1 MKKIL
6 FIGLA
11 VGLGMA
17 AVAHA
22 GYEAVAPSSAQRGGT
37 AAREPGV
44 FSVTDR
50 AAWRGSVELPGGV
63 ERGLVNAGG
72 RFPPLQLEA
81 GAECKFAVSG
91 PGLVPG
97 RTVVLSCSCGGL
109 VEGGVVA
116 ETAVPDDGVLRF
128 AFKNG
133 TFGAQPVELSLLG
146 ERRTLLL
153 VHAVPAP
160 PTRDGDSPDD
170 PPEGPPEDEPKPT
183 CDNEDPPMCTTCPC
197 LDSAGP
203 NRFNVYSANVKRQIE
218 DLRLPI
224 QVGEKP
230 LAFARTQS
238 SRTSWAVQERT
249 DFPFG
254 RAGNWRHS
262 HQWTVLD
269 DGETNGCRK
278 LQVIAPDGRV
288 SYYNKKSPN
297 DLFLT
302 YLPSTHSRVAFDGGT
317 NYYLYELD
325 GTKYH
330 ITQSGTPSA
339 PAYRMEGFWDA
350 YSNHYAYAYDADGW
364 LTRVSGPNTNHFFA
378 LEYRPVEGAVPPG
391 TVRFTYA
398 DATAAEVLL
407 PGSWNNWTGTAT
419 PMQDDGT
426 GVWTADVVLPEGC
439 HEYKFAVRPRNSAAW
454 RMVSDPDNPIAV
466 GPSSNSLAVVST
478 AKIVSRVVGG
488 DGREVAYTYDWDWN
502 DTAHSLAMR
511 LREVAYGTGESALY
525 DYYPASVDQGRSIL
539 LKSADDPHGHGEG
552 RAIFYTYHTERDYS
566 GQIHE
571 ERLLSTGEVLAA
583 LEYAPANPLIRH
595 VVSADGTTND
605 YSFVS
610 GAANTSGRTDAAGQT
625 VSCTYFGGDGML
637 ESLTDPM
644 GRTTTYTR
652 TWHFG
657 AELAV
662 SNSCSCRGDHVNTY
676 TDETYPF
683 YLASVADAMG
693 NVTSWQRDALHRPV
707 AVSHPDGTS
716 EAFQYNAHGQPVR
729 EVRRD
734 GTAWTNAYDARG
746 RLVEVSGP
754 EGAWT
759 GYGYDA
765 FDRVSSET
773 NAVGLVTRHE
783 YDWEGRKTRTLHPD
797 GTEERWA
804 FDRYGNVTQAVDRAG
819 GVSLFAYD
827 ARGNLVRATDPSG
840 AVTLSTYDA
849 AGRKATETTPGGLV
863 TSNRYDVLG
872 RLVERTYSTDGTSER
887 WTYVY
892 DGVATYTDR
901 LGNVTSNAY
910 DADGHLVSV
919 TDPRGNATA
928 YAYDALGR
936 RIAVTDALG
945 RSVVQTLDPAGRAT
959 AVTDA
964 AGLAQANTYDANG
977 RLVRSVL
984 RGGITND
991 FLYDAAGRRTE
1002 TLRNGV
1008 SVAAAGYDAAGRVTW
1023 TRNADGLVV
1032 SNVYDAAGRLWK
1044 TVMPDGTFAEN
1055 VYSNAFLWKNIDR
1068 AGRTTTTDRDRA
1080 GRPVRVTD
1088 AAGGVV
1094 QYRYDPLGNLT
1105 NLVDQAG
1112 TVTTWTYDP
1121 EGRQTRKTYADSS
1134 HYDYTYDAEG
1144 RLASCTDAK
1153 NQTTTYAYD
1162 PNGNLT
1168 NILYPDASTVIFTY
1182 DALNRKTAMTDS
1194 IGTTAYAYDIL
1205 GNLVTE
1211 DGPFAN
1217 DTLYYDYTPDRQLAA
1232 ITSAFYNVEYAYD
1245 ALGRLSTVVGAEG
1258 TNTYAYTTA
1267 GTLWTNLTLANGTTA
1282 ERQFD
1287 ALLRLTNLVNRA
1299 GAGVLSSFALTLDD
1313 ADQRTQVIRED
1324 GKVYTYGYDAI
1335 GQLTN
1340 ASASLP
1346 DGTPWSGYQF
1356 SYTYDAT
1363 GNPIEQDKN
1372 GLVYSNSFNNL
1383 NQNAETRFAGGLAAL
1398 GTYASPLAATVTVN
1412 NVQAQLHEGD
1422 WAAAGI
1428 PFVQGTNAL
1437 VRTIQDL
1444 AGRSAS
1450 ATSTVVVAD
1459 RAYAYDANGNMT
1471 TNGVFTYV
1479 WDCENRLTEVWKNG
1493 TLIQSNRYDALWR
1506 RREKIEYAPDG
1517 TATTSRYIY
1526 KDWLVLA
1533 ITDASGALLETF
1545 THGADLSGDVGGD
1558 AGGIGGIL
1566 ASSQAGGAMFYSY
1579 DFSDNVVLVT
1589 SSDQSTFSTHIYT
1602 PFGIVFASTGSFTPR
1617 YQFSTKEYD
1626 FSTALTY
1633 YGYRYY
1639 ATKFGRWMS
1648 MDLIG
1653 EQGGVN
1659 LYAFCTGNPIDSI
1672 DPTGLDAWTRIG
1684 GAFQMVGGTCEAVG
1698 GCVFAFVTAETG
1710 IGVAGG
1716 LFVAVHGS
1724 DVAVSGFRKLWTG
1737 ESTKYND
1744 TCTSQGLQALG
1755 MDREWANLTDSSISI
1770 VGSMGLGAAS
1780 QLKSAPLIVAGT
1792 EGNYASSV
1800 RVVNLS
1806 KITPPV
1812 AGMRVY
1818 RVYGGKAV
1826 QMGRYW
1832 TPIDPRSVVNYRNA
1846 AGLPNDNTGE
1856 FLVEGLLHSVKNIT
1870 VDAAAP
1876 IGSTAGGLIEY
1887 VIQSP
1892 STQITVQSIQQVIP
1906 HF

>member
-22 GYEAVAPSSAQRGGT
+22 GYEAVSPSSAQRGGT
-37 AAREPGV
+37 AARDPGV

-72 RFPPLQLEA
+72 RFQPLQLEA

-116 ETAVPDDGVLRF
+116 ETAVGGDGVLRF
-128 AFKNG
+128 AFQNG
-133 TFGAQPVELSLLG
+133 TFGAQPVELTLMG

-153 VHAVPAP
+153 VHAVPRT
-160 PTRDGDSPDD
+160 PTRDGDPPDD
-170 PPEGPPEDEPKPT
+170 PPDDEPKPP
-183 CDNEDPPMCTTCPC
+183 CDNEDPPESPSRPCPD

-254 RAGNWRHS
+254 LAGNWRHS

-288 SYYNKKSPN
+288 SYYNKKSTN

-317 NYYLYELD
+317 NYYLYQLD

-398 DATAAEVLL
+398 DASAAEVLL
-407 PGSWNNWTGTAT
+407 PGSWNNWTGSAT

-439 HEYKFAVRPRNSAAW
+439 HEYKFAVRATNSAAW
-454 RMVSDPDNPIAV
+454 RMVADPDNPIAV
-466 GPSSNSLAVVST
+466 GSSSNSLAVVST

-502 DTAHSLAMR
+502 DTAHFLAMR

-583 LEYAPANPLIRH
+583 LEYDPTDPLRRH

-625 VSCTYFGGDGML
+625 VSCTYFGGNGML

-657 AELAV
+657 AELTV

-693 NVTSWQRDALHRPV
+693 NVTTWQRDALHRPV

-729 EVRRD
+729 EVRSD

-759 GYGYDA
+759 GYGYDEH
-765 FDRVSSET
+765 DRITSET

-819 GVSLFAYD
+819 GVSLFEYD

-849 AGRKATETTPGGLV
+849 AGRKATETTPAGLV

-892 DGVATYTDR
+892 DGVSTYADR

-919 TDPRGNATA
+919 TDARGNGTA

-991 FLYDAAGRRTE
+991 FLHDAAGRRVG

-1008 SVAAAGYDAAGRVTW
+1008 SVAAAGYDAAGRTMW

-1055 VYSNAFLWKNIDR
+1055 VYSNAFLWKTIDR
-1068 AGRTTTTDRDRA
+1068 AGRATTTDRDVT

-1112 TVTTWTYDP
+1112 IVTAWTYDA
-1121 EGRQTRKTYADSS
+1121 EGRQVRKTYADGS
-1134 HYDYTYDAEG
+1134 HYDYTYDALG
-1144 RLASCTDAK
+1144 RLSTRTDAK
-1153 NQTTTYAYD
+1153 SQTTTYAYD

-1194 IGTTAYAYDIL
+1194 IGTTAYTYDSL
-1205 GNLVTE
+1205 GNLVVE

-1232 ITSAFYNVEYAYD
+1232 ITSSFYNVEYAYD
-1245 ALGRLSTVVGAEG
+1245 SLGRLSTVIGAEG
-1258 TNTYAYTTA
+1258 TNTYAYAAA

-1287 ALLRLTNLVNRA
+1287 SLLRLTNLVNRA
-1299 GAGVLSSFALTLDD
+1299 DAGVLSSFALTLDD

-1324 GKVYTYGYDAI
+1324 GKIYTYSYDAI

-1340 ASASLP
+1340 AAATLP
-1346 DGTPWSGYQF
+1346 DGTLWTGYQF
-1356 SYTYDAT
+1356 SYSYDAT
-1363 GNPIEQDKN
+1363 GNPVEQNKN
-1372 GLVYSNSFNNL
+1372 GLVYSNSFNKL
-1383 NQNAETRFAGGLAAL
+1383 NQNVDTIHSGTLTVL
-1398 GTYASPLAATVTVN
+1398 GEVNYPSGTATVN
-1412 NVQAQLHEGD
+1412 NVQAQIAPDGTF
-1422 WAAAGI
+1422 AAPGI
-1428 PFVQGTNAL
+1428 PIAPGTNTLAS
-1437 VRTIQDL
+1437 VFTDPYGRTTNTETTVTISSKTYGYDL
-1444 AGRSAS
+1444 
-1450 ATSTVVVAD
+1450 
-1459 RAYAYDANGNMT
+1459 NGNL
-1471 TNGVFTYV
+1471 TNDSRFVFT
-1479 WDCENRLTEVWKNG
+1479 WDYENRLTVVHDAQSG
-1493 TLIQSNRYDALWR
+1493 ALVQSNRYDALWR
-1506 RREKIEYAPDG
+1506 RREKVEYAPDG
-1517 TATTSRYIY
+1517 TALTNRYIY

-1533 ITDASGALLETF
+1533 ITDGDGALLETY
-1545 THGADLSGDVGGD
+1545 THGADLSGQVGGS
-1558 AGGIGGIL
+1558 AGGVGGIL
-1566 ASSQAGGAMFYSY
+1566 SSARCQEIQCYHYDCGGNIAELTSLQQHPRAEYSY
-1579 DFSDNVVLVT
+1579 S
-1589 SSDQSTFSTHIYT
+1589 
-1602 PFGIVFASTGSFTPR
+1602 PFGNITSQKGNCDSR
-1617 YQFSTKEYD
+1617 YQFSTKEWDSKEGY
-1626 FSTALTY
+1626 LY
-1633 YGYRYY
+1633 YGLRYY
-1639 ATKFGRWMS
+1639 DPENGRWLNQDS
-1648 MDLIG
+1648 IG
-1653 EQGGVN
+1653 EKGGLN
-1659 LYAFCTGNPIDSI
+1659 LYNFVRNAPTVHI
-1672 DPTGLDAWTRIG
+1672 DPFGQNIFGTACAGFREMIKIITDN
-1684 GAFQMVGGTCEAVG
+1684 FQKTIDEALEDIN
-1698 GCVFAFVTAETG
+1698 TETG
-1710 IGVAGG
+1710 IDTPSEAVKHLLEEAYNHLKDDICGG
-1716 LFVAVHGS
+1716 AS
-1724 DVAVSGFRKLWTG
+1724 DAEKHCRVSCAMAQKDPEDAETIGNFN
-1737 ESTKYND
+1737 EFID
-1744 TCTSQGLQALG
+1744 ALG
-1755 MDREWANLTDSSISI
+1755 AEFGLDSYCDWRDFYNNHVGIGCAQKVKDGCYKDCAECCSKSNL
-1770 VGSMGLGAAS
+1770 
-1780 QLKSAPLIVAGT
+1780 Q
-1792 EGNYASSV
+1792 
-1800 RVVNLS
+1800 
-1806 KITPPV
+1806 
-1812 AGMRVY
+1812 
-1818 RVYGGKAV
+1818 
-1826 QMGRYW
+1826 
-1832 TPIDPRSVVNYRNA
+1832 
-1846 AGLPNDNTGE
+1846 
-1856 FLVEGLLHSVKNIT
+1856 
-1870 VDAAAP
+1870 
-1876 IGSTAGGLIEY
+1876 
-1887 VIQSP
+1887 
-1892 STQITVQSIQQVIP
+1892 
-1906 HF
+1906 

>member
-6 FIGLA
+6 LIGLA
-11 VGLGMA
+11 AGLGMA

-44 FSVTDR
+44 PAVTDR
-50 AAWRGSVELPGGV
+50 AAWRGSLELPGGV

-72 RFPPLQLEA
+72 HFQPLELEA
-81 GAECKFAVSG
+81 GAGCKFSVSG

-116 ETAVPDDGVLRF
+116 ETAVSDDGVLRF

-153 VHAVPAP
+153 VHAVPAV
-160 PTRDGDSPDD
+160 PTRDGDPPDD
-170 PPEGPPEDEPKPT
+170 PPDEDPDPNCHNQDPPEFSPSI
-183 CDNEDPPMCTTCPC
+183 CPR

-203 NRFNVYSANVKRQIE
+203 NRFNVYSANVKREIE
-218 DLRLPI
+218 DLRLPV

-254 RAGNWRHS
+254 LAGNWRHS

-288 SYYNKKSPN
+288 SYYNKKSTN

-330 ITQSGTPSA
+330 ITQWDTGGDV

-350 YSNHYAYAYDADGW
+350 YSNYFGYAYDADGW

-378 LEYRPVEGAVPPG
+378 LEYRPVDGAVPPG

-398 DATAAEVLL
+398 DASAAEVLL

-419 PMQDDGT
+419 PMQDDGN

-439 HEYKFAVRPRNSAAW
+439 HEYKFAVRATNSAAW
-454 RMVSDPDNPIAV
+454 RMVADPDNPIAV
-466 GPSSNSLAVVST
+466 GSSSNSLAVVST

-583 LEYAPANPLIRH
+583 LEYDSADPLRRH

-605 YSFVS
+605 YSFVN
-610 GAANTSGRTDAAGQT
+610 GAANTSGCTDAAGQT
-625 VSCTYFGGDGML
+625 VSCTYFGGNGML
-637 ESLTDPM
+637 QSLTDPM

-657 AELAV
+657 AELSV

-683 YLASVADAMG
+683 YLATKTDAMG

-759 GYGYDA
+759 GYGYDEH
-765 FDRVSSET
+765 DRITSET

-783 YDWEGRKTRTLHPD
+783 YDWEGRKTRTLHPN
-797 GTEERWA
+797 GTEERWS

-819 GVSLFAYD
+819 GVSLFEYD

-892 DGVATYTDR
+892 DGVSTYTDR

-919 TDPRGNATA
+919 TDPRGNATT

-945 RSVVQTLDPAGRAT
+945 HTTTQTLDPAGRAT

-964 AGLAQANTYDANG
+964 AGLAQANTFDANG

-991 FLYDAAGRRTE
+991 FLHDAAGRRVE

-1008 SVAAAGYDAAGRVTW
+1008 SVAAAGYDAAGRAVW

-1055 VYSNAFLWKNIDR
+1055 VYSNAFLWKTIDR
-1068 AGRTTTTDRDRA
+1068 AGRATATDRDIA

-1088 AAGGVV
+1088 AAGVVV
-1094 QYRYDPLGNLT
+1094 QYRYDSMGNLT

-1112 TVTTWTYDP
+1112 TVTAWTYDL
-1121 EGRQTRKTYADSS
+1121 EGRKTRKTYADGS
-1134 HYDYTYDAEG
+1134 HYDYSYDALG
-1144 RLASCTDAK
+1144 RLASRIDAK
-1153 NQTTTYAYD
+1153 NLTTTYAYD

-1168 NILYPDASTVIFTY
+1168 NILYPDASTVVFTY
-1182 DALNRKTAMTDS
+1182 DALNRKTSITDS
-1194 IGTTAYAYDIL
+1194 IGTATYAYDIL

-1211 DGPFAN
+1211 NGPFAN
-1217 DTLYYDYTPDRQLAA
+1217 DTLYYGYTPANQLAA
-1232 ITSAFYNVEYAYD
+1232 ITSSFYNVEYAYD

-1258 TNTYAYTTA
+1258 TNTYAYAAA

-1299 GAGVLSSFALTLDD
+1299 DAGVLSSFALTLDD

-1324 GKVYTYGYDAI
+1324 GKIYTYSYDAI

-1340 ASASLP
+1340 AVATLP

-1356 SYTYDAT
+1356 SYAYDAT
-1363 GNPIEQDKN
+1363 GNPVEQNKN

-1383 NQNAETRFAGGLAAL
+1383 NQNVDSAPGGSLTVL
-1398 GTYASPLAATVTVN
+1398 GAVNYPGGTATVN
-1412 NVQAQLHEGD
+1412 NVQAQMAPDGTFAASGVPFALGSNTLN
-1422 WAAAGI
+1422 WAFTDA
-1428 PFVQGTNAL
+1428 F
-1437 VRTIQDL
+1437 
-1444 AGRSAS
+1444 GRSTNRAS
-1450 ATSTVVVAD
+1450 SVTISPKTFG
-1459 RAYAYDANGNMT
+1459 YDLNGNMT
-1471 TNGVFTYV
+1471 NDSRFVYA
-1479 WDCENRLTEVWKNG
+1479 WNCENRLVSVRDVSTGALV
-1493 TLIQSNRYDALWR
+1493 QSNRYDALWR
-1506 RREKIEYAPDG
+1506 RREKIEYSSDG
-1517 TATTSRYIY
+1517 SAVTNRYIY

-1533 ITDASGALLETF
+1533 ITDGSGNILETY
-1545 THGADLSGDVGGD
+1545 THGADLSGEVGGE
-1558 AGGIGGIL
+1558 AGGVGGIL
-1566 ASSQAGGAMFYSY
+1566 VSRQEGSPTFYHC
-1579 DFSDNVVLVT
+1579 DFNGNIVNVT
-1589 SSDQSTFSTHIYT
+1589 STNQNTLTSFTHT
-1602 PFGIVFASTGSFTPR
+1602 PFGEAFIRIGSFIPR
-1617 YQFSTKEYD
+1617 YQFSAKERDNTTGFTY
-1626 FSTALTY
+1626 FGFRHYSALLQ
-1633 YGYRYY
+1633 
-1639 ATKFGRWMS
+1639 RWINRDS
-1648 MDLIG
+1648 IG
-1653 EQGGVN
+1653 EEGGLN
-1659 LYAFCTGNPIDSI
+1659 LYCMLDNNAIREVEILGLTGNVFSPRPEFKIVTHRKWFAGVLTKMYSSFEECSECDGCYMFCKELLCTQEYVAEIEYEKKAIFYNGHRVEAPIVK
-1672 DPTGLDAWTRIG
+1672 PTGNTKNEEKKGPPSCKKTGRIKRFPC
-1684 GAFQMVGGTCEAVG
+1684 AR
-1698 GCVFAFVTAETG
+1698 
-1710 IGVAGG
+1710 I
-1716 LFVAVHGS
+1716 
-1724 DVAVSGFRKLWTG
+1724 
-1737 ESTKYND
+1737 
-1744 TCTSQGLQALG
+1744 
-1755 MDREWANLTDSSISI
+1755 
-1770 VGSMGLGAAS
+1770 
-1780 QLKSAPLIVAGT
+1780 
-1792 EGNYASSV
+1792 
-1800 RVVNLS
+1800 
-1806 KITPPV
+1806 
-1812 AGMRVY
+1812 
-1818 RVYGGKAV
+1818 
-1826 QMGRYW
+1826 
-1832 TPIDPRSVVNYRNA
+1832 
-1846 AGLPNDNTGE
+1846 
-1856 FLVEGLLHSVKNIT
+1856 
-1870 VDAAAP
+1870 
-1876 IGSTAGGLIEY
+1876 
-1887 VIQSP
+1887 
-1892 STQITVQSIQQVIP
+1892 
-1906 HF
+1906 